1 MRMSTFPLA
10 ALALALAG
18 PALADPSPQARAVQP
33 WWQAFND
40 PLLNAAEAQALA
52 GNLSLEAAAAR
63 VEQARA
69 LSRRAGAALLPS
81 ASLSAGAEAD
91 RQSLHSPM
99 GGASQKIGLPRD
111 YELYQAGIGAQWEI
125 DLFGGLSAAKRAAA
139 HGALATLA
147 DEQAAHLAVT
157 AQVADAYLHLRG
169 LQQRLALAQ
178 DQAVLRGSLAALVRQ
193 RADQGLASQF
203 DVNRAEAAHAAAQAA
218 LPPLRQAIAV
228 DLDRLGVLTGD
239 RAWPE
244 RLRTP
249 APLPRGFAPA
259 LDADPAALMRRRP
272 DLAAAEAR
280 AAGAKARIDVA
291 KAEYYPHLSLGGVA
305 GVVTVGGLSLASG
318 DAVTA
323 SGGAALRWRLFD
335 FGRIDAE
342 LAAARGARREALAQW
357 REAALV
363 AGAEVGDAVAALEE
377 GTREE
382 TALAQ
387 QVALLTAARD
397 QARDAYAQGAVS
409 LIDVL
414 DADRNLLEASDRL
427 TQSREALAR
436 ASVAAVRAM
445 GGGFETR
452 RKVMQDG

>member
-1 MRMSTFPLA
+1 MRIPSFPLA
-10 ALALALAG
+10 ALVLVLAA
-18 PALADPSPQARAVQP
+18 PAQAASAPSARTQAVQP

-40 PLLNAAEAQALA
+40 PLLNAAEQQALA

-69 LSRRAGAALLPS
+69 MSRRAGAALLPS

-91 RQSLHSPM
+91 RQSLHSPL
-99 GGASQKIGLPRD
+99 GAASQKIGLPRD

-125 DLFGGLSAAKRAAA
+125 DLFGGLSAAKKAAV
-139 HGALATLA
+139 HGSLATLA
-147 DEQAAHLAVT
+147 DEQAARLAVT

-178 DQAVLRGSLAALVRQ
+178 DQAALRGSLAALVRQ

-203 DVNRAEAAHAAAQAA
+203 DADRAEAAHAAAQAA

-239 RAWPE
+239 RAWPD
-244 RLRTP
+244 RLRAP
-249 APLPRGFAPA
+249 APLPTGFVPA

-280 AAGAKARIDVA
+280 AASAEARIGVA
-291 KAEYYPHLSLGGVA
+291 KAEYYPHLSLGGLA
-305 GVVTVGGLSLASG
+305 GVVTLGGLSLASG

-323 SGGAALRWRLFD
+323 GGGAALRWRLFD
-335 FGRIDAE
+335 FGRLDAE
-342 LAAARGARREALAQW
+342 LAAARGVRREALAQW

-363 AGAEVGDAVAALEE
+363 AGAEVGDAIAALEE
-377 GTREE
+377 GAHEE
-382 TALAQ
+382 AALAR
-387 QVALLTAARD
+387 QVALLTRARD
-397 QARDAYAQGAVS
+397 QARDAYAQGALS

-445 GGGFETR
+445 GGGFEKR
-452 RKVMQDG
+452 V

>member
-1 MRMSTFPLA
+1 NQ
-10 ALALALAG
+10 
-18 PALADPSPQARAVQP
+18 ADLRK
-33 WWQAFND
+33 
-40 PLLNAAEAQALA
+40 
-52 GNLSLEAAAAR
+52 
-63 VEQARA
+63 
-69 LSRRAGAALLPS
+69 
-81 ASLSAGAEAD
+81 SLS
-91 RQSLHSPM
+91 
-99 GGASQKIGLPRD
+99 
-111 YELYQAGIGAQWEI
+111 
-125 DLFGGLSAAKRAAA
+125 
-139 HGALATLA
+139 
-147 DEQAAHLAVT
+147 
-157 AQVADAYLHLRG
+157 
-169 LQQRLALAQ
+169 
-178 DQAVLRGSLAALVRQ
+178 ALVRQ

-203 DVNRAEAAHAAAQAA
+203 DANRADAAHAAAQAT

-239 RAWPE
+239 RTWPDQ
-244 RLRTP
+244 LRAA
-249 APLPRGFAPA
+249 APLPTGFAPA

-280 AAGAKARIDVA
+280 AAAAEARVGVV
-291 KAEYYPHLSLGGVA
+291 KAEYYPHLSLGGLA

-363 AGAEVGDAVAALEE
+363 ASAEVGDAIAALAE
-377 GTREE
+377 GAREE
-382 TALAQ
+382 AALAQ
-387 QVALLTAARD
+387 QVALLTRARD

-445 GGGFETR
+445 GGGFE
-452 RKVMQDG
+452 KQV